1 MKSFIVI
8 YHAPIEAMQQ
18 TAQSSPEE
26 MAKGMEAWMQWAK
39 KCGEQ
44 LVDMGKPLMGGQA
57 INPDGSSVASTREV
71 CGYSI
76 LQAEDMEE
84 AKKLLEGHPHLA
96 WNGACAIE
104 VHEAMPMPGA

>member
-1 MKSFIVI
+1 MKQFIVI
-8 YHAPIEAMQQ
+8 YHAPIDFLKQSAEA
-18 TAQSSPEE
+18 SKEE
-26 MAKGMEAWMQWAK
+26 MEKGMEAWMAWAQ
-39 KCGEQ
+39 KCGDQ

-57 INPDGSSVASTREV
+57 LKPDGSSVASTREV

-76 LQAEDMEE
+76 LKAEDIEG

-104 VHEAMPMPGA
+104 VHEEMPMPGA